1 MQNEAATAA
10 LNTDAE
16 QASEVLLRLLARR
29 EHSYVEL
36 ARKLQQRGFDP
47 DTSRSVID
55 QAVTRGWQSDER
67 FMQSFLQ
74 ERIRQGDGPLKVR
87 AAAQQ
92 RGVSSA
98 EVDAALENVEI
109 DWAEQCYEKL
119 LRRFPDQVPLDAKDK
134 NKRMRYLQQRGFSF
148 EHIKSALNKQQE
160 TLAD

>member
-1 MQNEAATAA
+1 MDEEAATAA
-10 LNTDAE
+10 LNSDAE
-16 QASEVLLRLLARR
+16 QAAEVLLRLLARR

-36 ARKLQQRGFDP
+36 ERKLRQRGFEP
-47 DTSRSVID
+47 ATITAVVD
-55 QAVTRGWQSDER
+55 QAVSRGWQSDER

-74 ERIRQGDGPLKVR
+74 ERIRQGDGPLKIR

-92 RGVSSA
+92 RGVASA
-98 EVDAALENVEI
+98 DVDAALENTEI
-109 DWAEQCYEKL
+109 DWRQQCYEKL
-119 LRRFPDQVPLDAKDK
+119 MRRFPDQIPQDAREK